1 MRLHHHSFW
10 KVSFL
15 CEHGVN
21 EEKEKARRQSRNLLG
36 RGVDVREGRKKRRK
50 KGSRWIGRLQEC
62 YVYLAEWL
70 EARTQPSHPPIVNCV
85 SGEESSKLV

>member
-10 KVSFL
+10 KAFFL

-21 EEKEKARRQSRNLLG
+21 EEKKQTNRPSRNMLG
-36 RGVDVREGRKKRRK
+36 RGVDVREGRTKRRK
-50 KGSRWIGRLQEC
+50 KRNRRIGTLQEC